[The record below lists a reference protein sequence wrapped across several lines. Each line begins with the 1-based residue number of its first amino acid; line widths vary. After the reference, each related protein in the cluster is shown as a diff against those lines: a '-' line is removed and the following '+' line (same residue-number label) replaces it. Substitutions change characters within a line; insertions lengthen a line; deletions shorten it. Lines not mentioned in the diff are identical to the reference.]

1 MRQRGGEE
9 PRSFRQTPSWCE
21 RAVVFGLLS
30 IGEIFLGYFE
40 KERPNRLGV
49 VTVRA
54 RGKAPGALVSATAG
68 RGLAPLNRG
77 VGR

>member
-21 RAVVFGLLS
+21 RAVVFGPLS

-54 RGKAPGALVSATAG
+54 RGEAPGGLVSATAG

>member
-21 RAVVFGLLS
+21 RAVVFVLLS
-30 IGEIFLGYFE
+30 IGEIFVGHFE
-40 KERPNRLGV
+40 KERPKRQRV
-49 VTVRA
+49 VRVLA
-54 RGKAPGALVSATAG
+54 GEAPGRLVSATAG
-68 RGLAPLNRG
+68 RGLALLNRA